1 MLSFTLKPF
10 TPQNEGNQHF
20 SLNINELKAG
30 TYFYT
35 LQVGEQSYK
44 GKVVKINN

>member
-1 MLSFTLKPF
+1 MLSFIPKPF
-10 TPQNEGNQHF
+10 IPQNEGNQNF
-20 SLNINELKAG
+20 SVNINELKSG